1 MGAAHILAILA
12 LVEAL
17 VPTINLIAQELG
29 KSEDEAKE
37 LTIQDL
43 LDLRK
48 RLEAS
53 DPTNWPDLQFKSG
66 KD

>member
-12 LVEAL
+12 IVEAL
-17 VPTINLIAQELG
+17 VPTINLIAKELG
-29 KSEDEAKE
+29 KSEEEAKT
-37 LTIQDL
+37 LTLQDL
-43 LDLRK
+43 LDLRR

-53 DPTNWPDLQFKSG
+53 NPANWPELQFKSG

>member
-12 LVEAL
+12 IVEAL
-17 VPTINLIAQELG
+17 VPTINLVARELG

-37 LTIQDL
+37 MTIQDL
-43 LDLRK
+43 LDLRR
-48 RLEAS
+48 RLETS
-53 DPTNWPDLQFKSG
+53 DPANWPELQFKSG